1 MNSIPWNRTSKNDN
15 DVEALMLTQDKNLRY
30 IAVIT
35 SKIMIASLGNFP
47 QYSEKNVKVVTG
59 KIQMSHKKILVVSLG
74 IFSFVP
80 TSKPLLFE
88 LFSDAT
94 SVCQCYMNMWNAIK
108 FDYSDG

>member
-1 MNSIPWNRTSKNDN
+1 
-15 DVEALMLTQDKNLRY
+15 
-30 IAVIT
+30 
-35 SKIMIASLGNFP
+35 
-47 QYSEKNVKVVTG
+47 
-59 KIQMSHKKILVVSLG
+59 MSHKKILVVSLG
-74 IFSFVP
+74 IFSFAP